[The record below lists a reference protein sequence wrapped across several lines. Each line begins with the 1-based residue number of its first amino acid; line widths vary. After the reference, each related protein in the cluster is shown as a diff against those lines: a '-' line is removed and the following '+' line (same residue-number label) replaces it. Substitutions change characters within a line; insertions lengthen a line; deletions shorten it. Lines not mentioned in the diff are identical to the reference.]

1 MEIETVMTN
10 DNTGPELVPIGTV
23 VDALHQD
30 YPDVSHSSLRFLE
43 REGLITPT
51 RTPGGHRLFAPSD
64 IQRIRQIK
72 DWQAQ
77 RLSIEDI
84 RQRLSQLEVVGPP
97 DVLAH
102 QYLDLALA
110 GDIERARKTI
120 LTASDLG
127 LSLDLLFGSVLRPAL
142 WELGERWANGTVTV
156 AQEKEVSE
164 VTRDLIAELE
174 LRSARP
180 AGSSVGGVIAACVAG
195 EHHELGLRMVSG
207 QLRARGVTVHFLGA
221 DVATEFLLEA
231 VGRRRPQAVLLSA
244 TSDAQIPALEAA
256 SIALESIQPRP
267 MVLAGGQAIDRHPDL
282 VASWGVTPLM
292 QHDPDSLDAFAS
304 KILAKNGM

>member
-1 MEIETVMTN
+1 MTT
-10 DNTGPELVPIGTV
+10 DDPGHDLVPIGTV
-23 VDALHQD
+23 VDALQRD

-84 RQRLSQLEVVGPP
+84 RQRLSQLEAVGPP

-102 QYLDLALA
+102 QFLDLALA

-127 LSLDLLFGSVLRPAL
+127 LSLDFLFGMVLRPAL
-142 WELGERWANGTVTV
+142 WELGDRWASGTVTV

-174 LRSARP
+174 LRWARP
-180 AGSSVGGVIAACVAG
+180 VIGAVGGVVAACVSG

-207 QLRARGVTVHFLGA
+207 QLRARGVPVHFLGA
-221 DVATEFLLEA
+221 DVATEFLIEA
-231 VGRRRPQAVLLSA
+231 VERRRPQAVLLSA
-244 TSDAQIPALEAA
+244 TSDAQLPAIEETAN
-256 SIALESIQPRP
+256 ALRKTQPTILI
-267 MVLAGGQAIDRHPDL
+267 VAGGQAIDRQPE
-282 VASWGVTPLM
+282 VVIPWEVRPLM
-292 QHDPDSLDAFAS
+292 QYNPDSLDALAS
-304 KILAKNGM
+304 TLLNPECDTAG